1 MEPSLP
7 SLVGADTKAYLLH
20 LLIVLVCLVEKR
32 EGDGDQVMNLGIWS
46 RDRRGQSSNRTRVSE
61 SLTLSVPGWIPPPLC
76 LSLSL
81 SKALRWQHNTAVV
94 TPTTVR

>member
-32 EGDGDQVMNLGIWS
+32 EGDGDQEQRQKRSKFKQDQGI
-46 RDRRGQSSNRTRVSE
+46 
-61 SLTLSVPGWIPPPLC
+61 
-76 LSLSL
+76 
-81 SKALRWQHNTAVV
+81 
-94 TPTTVR
+94 